1 MSITTPTSTP
11 TPTDPQPRKR
21 NWVRRHPVWSGII
34 GAALVAGAIGS
45 ASSATGSGLTK
56 AEPQVPGAT
65 QAPAASAPAHKAP
78 AHAAAPAKPAA
89 PRVIFSHSGD
99 GIWNSPPIAGLA
111 NGDTLNY
118 SYGSDDG
125 TQVNF
130 QVYVNASDGTPDAV
144 PVNELKAAGQGSSAL
159 YGVQAGDHIEVNSE
173 GHWTVTV
180 STGGAVPVSAA
191 QAPAA
196 APAPASSAAQPGVSA
211 TINNDPVTAPIAAG
225 DPGYAQYSG
234 TFPSFEQAVDAS
246 GIVAPHWW
254 DDATAVK
261 LIADWQAGYGTSYT
275 DQILL
280 AGGLHPDHLALFDS
294 LVEQYY
300 GVSPAGQ

>member
-1 MSITTPTSTP
+1 
-11 TPTDPQPRKR
+11 
-21 NWVRRHPVWSGII
+21 
-34 GAALVAGAIGS
+34 
-45 ASSATGSGLTK
+45 
-56 AEPQVPGAT
+56 
-65 QAPAASAPAHKAP
+65 
-78 AHAAAPAKPAA
+78 
-89 PRVIFSHSGD
+89 VIFSHSGD
-99 GIWNSPPIAGLA
+99 GIWDSPPIAGLA

-130 QVYVNASDGTPDAV
+130 QVYVEANDGTPDGV

-159 YGVQAGDHIEVNSE
+159 YGVNPGDHLSVNTE

-180 STGGAVPVSAA
+180 STGGAAPVSAA

-196 APAPASSAAQPGVSA
+196 APASPAAQPAVNA
-211 TINNDPVTAPIAAG
+211 TINNSPVTAPIAAG

-254 DDATAVK
+254 ADATAVK
-261 LIADWQAGYGTSYT
+261 LIGDWQAGYGTSYT

-280 AGGLHPDHLALFDS
+280 AGGLYPQHLSVFNS
-294 LVEQYY
+294 LVTQYY
-300 GVSPAGQ
+300 GVAPAGQ

>member
-1 MSITTPTSTP
+1 MSTTTPTPIPTP
-11 TPTDPQPRKR
+11 TPTGPQPRKR

-45 ASSATGSGLTK
+45 ASSATGSGLTR
-56 AEPQVPGAT
+56 AEPQVPAAT
-65 QAPAASAPAHKAP
+65 QAPAAPAP

-180 STGGAVPVSAA
+180 STGGVVPVSAA

-196 APAPASSAAQPGVSA
+196 APAPASSAAQPGVNA

-280 AGGLHPDHLALFDS
+280 AGGLHPDHLALFDG

>member
-1 MSITTPTSTP
+1 MSTITP
-11 TPTDPQPRKR
+11 TPTPTPTGPQLRKR
-21 NWVRRHPVWSGII
+21 NWLRRHPVWSGII

-56 AEPQVPGAT
+56 VEPPVPAAT
-65 QAPAASAPAHKAP
+65 QASAAPAPAHKAP
-78 AHAAAPAKPAA
+78 ANPVA
-89 PRVIFSHSGD
+89 PRVIFSYSGD
-99 GIWNSPPIAGLA
+99 GIWNSPPIAGLT

-144 PVNELKAAGQGSSAL
+144 PVNELKAGGQGSSAL

-191 QAPAA
+191 QAPVG
-196 APAPASSAAQPGVSA
+196 APAPASSAAQPGVNA

-246 GIVAPHWW
+246 GIVGPALVGRR
-254 DDATAVK
+254 DGGQ
-261 LIADWQAGYGTSYT
+261 ADRR
-275 DQILL
+275 L
-280 AGGLHPDHLALFDS
+280 ASRLRHQLHRPD
-294 LVEQYY
+294 
-300 GVSPAGQ
+300 PAGRRPAP